1 MCVIIDA
8 DVVSE
13 IFRVLPL
20 TKEDKRPEA
29 GKRFFDWLDSNPERL
44 VIGGSKLKKELDI
57 ESLQIWLQEV
67 DRGGRRRKRKYN
79 DREIDQRAKELRSQN
94 VCESND
100 QHIIALAQISGAR
113 LLYSKDQD
121 LHADFGTK
129 KLIDQPR
136 GKVYSTLKNPKF
148 DSHKKNLLLFNSCK
162 QG

>member
-29 GKRFFDWLDSNPERL
+29 GKEFFDWLDLNSDRL
-44 VIGGSKLKKELDI
+44 VIGGSKLKKELNI

-67 DRGGRRRKRKYN
+67 DRRGKRSKRKYD
-79 DREIDQRAKELRSQN
+79 DREIDQRAKELRAQN
-94 VCESND
+94 ACKSND
-100 QHIIALAQISGAR
+100 EHIIALAQISNAR
-113 LLYSKDQD
+113 LLYSKDKC
-121 LHADFGTK
+121 LHEDFGTK
-129 KLIDQPR
+129 ELIDRPR

-148 DSHKKNLLLFNSCK
+148 DSAKDNLLRYSSCK

>member
-29 GKRFFDWLDSNPERL
+29 GKKFFDWIDSNPDRL
-44 VIGGSKLKKELDI
+44 VIGGSKLKKELNI

-67 DRGGRRRKRKYN
+67 DRRGRRNQRKYD
-79 DREIDQRAKELRSQN
+79 DREIDQRARELRTQN
-94 VCESND
+94 ACKSND
-100 QHIIALAQISGAR
+100 EHIIALAQISNAR
-113 LLYSKDQD
+113 LLYSKDEN
-121 LHADFGTK
+121 LHADFKTE
-129 KLIDQPR
+129 KLLSRPR
-136 GKVYSTLKNPKF
+136 GKVYSTLKNPEF
-148 DSHKKNLLLFNSCK
+148 DSAKKNLLRSSSCK